1 MKQTKWNIVYAT
13 TIALMFATA
22 PIWMGSIFL
31 SLQQSTHATT
41 TTTAPSFTPGG
52 QIIDEKKLVEL
63 SELLGERAA
72 GFVIPG
78 VGGRTL
84 VPMASSG
91 DNIYITW
98 WTNQSGNWEV
108 MFRKSDDGGGIF
120 GDKFNLSNSTDADSQ
135 DAQILAAGNNV
146 FVSWWETAK
155 NGTSEPVLRISNDNG
170 KIFGPTLNLSTN
182 GTIGN

>member
-13 TIALMFATA
+13 TIALMFAISA
-22 PIWMGSIFL
+22 MWVDSIFL

-41 TTTAPSFTPGG
+41 TTPSVTPGG

-84 VPMASSG
+84 APMASSG

-108 MFRKSDDGGGIF
+108 MFRTSDDGGTIF
-120 GDKFNLSNSTDADSQ
+120 GNKINLSNSTDANSQ
-135 DAQILAAGNNV
+135 DAQILAADNKV

-155 NGTSEPVLRISNDNG
+155 NGTSEPVLRISNDSG
-170 KIFGPTLNLSTN
+170 KMFGPILNLSTN

>member
-22 PIWMGSIFL
+22 AIWMGSIFL

-41 TTTAPSFTPGG
+41 TTTAPGFTPGG

-108 MFRKSDDGGGIF
+108 MFRTSDDGGGIF